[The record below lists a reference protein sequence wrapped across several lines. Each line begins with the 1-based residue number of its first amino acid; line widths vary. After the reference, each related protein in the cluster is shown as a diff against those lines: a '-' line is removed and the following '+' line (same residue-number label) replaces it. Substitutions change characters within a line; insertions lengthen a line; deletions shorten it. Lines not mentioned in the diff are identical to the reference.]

1 MRKALIIIGKSVL
14 ALLSVSGVALLAFEG
29 WLVWHYEYGLGL
41 PSEDRLAAMSST
53 GPACTT
59 DVGRTYVP
67 LAEVPPLLR
76 KAAIASE
83 QLDFYEAWSLNP
95 IVEIAL
101 ATGAGRRPRAGG
113 ITQSVGRCL
122 LSLSPE
128 GRQQIDPIGSLF
140 FMQRVTRSLSRDRIL
155 EIYLNESYFG
165 RGAYGVA
172 AGAEVYFGKRLA
184 ELDIDE
190 VAFITARARQPYPS
204 RNFDTRSRDFVID
217 RMLTAGLISEAEAA
231 SSKSRPLLLNDKP
244 PSGQNTP
251 VEQ

>member
-83 QLDFYEAWSLNP
+83 QLDFYEAWSLNL
-95 IVEIAL
+95 IVDIAL

-122 LSLSPE
+122 LSVSPE
-128 GRQQIDPIGSLF
+128 GRQQIDPSGSLL

-190 VAFITARARQPYPS
+190 VAFITARA
-204 RNFDTRSRDFVID
+204 
-217 RMLTAGLISEAEAA
+217 
-231 SSKSRPLLLNDKP
+231 
-244 PSGQNTP
+244 
-251 VEQ
+251 